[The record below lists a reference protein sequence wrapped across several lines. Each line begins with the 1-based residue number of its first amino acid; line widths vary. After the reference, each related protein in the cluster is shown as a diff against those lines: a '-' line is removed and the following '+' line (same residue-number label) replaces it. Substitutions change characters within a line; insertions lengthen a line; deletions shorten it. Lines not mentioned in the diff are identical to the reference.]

1 MSVGCTEDHRGP
13 GQMVARLVLGPL
25 LIKKIRRTHTGV
37 DSVGLVGL
45 LNEKS

>member
-1 MSVGCTEDHRGP
+1 MSVGYTEDHKGP
-13 GQMVARLVLGPL
+13 GQMVARLVLRPF
-25 LIKKIRRTHTGV
+25 LIRKIRRTQTGV